1 MKKNV
6 AGFDKII
13 RIIAGFAFVIVGIFA
28 PVGMGWRIG
37 SFAVADEN
45 TEADIERHADEW
57 IAANRDQVDEW
68 LATANAAAGA

>member
-13 RIIAGFAFVIVGIFA
+13 RIIAGFVFVMVGIFA

-37 SFAVADEN
+37 SFAVAG
-45 TEADIERHADEW
+45 
-57 IAANRDQVDEW
+57 IAFV
-68 LATANAAAGA
+68 TAFVGL